1 MKNLKYYDENSDDAY
16 DAMKDEGGYPM
27 NDEQRRDVD
36 DWDEE
41 CRQNGW

>member
-16 DAMKDEGGYPM
+16 DAMKDEGYPM
-27 NDEQRRDVD
+27 NDEQRRDAD
-36 DWDEE
+36 DWNEE